1 MIQNVSSDQYVPR
14 IVMAVA
20 AGVGAAVVPAAWAKT
35 GLFAA
40 AAGLLASVATGY
52 CPITAAVS
60 RQEPEE
66 PPHWHTLKTFQ
77 VQA

>member
-1 MIQNVSSDQYVPR
+1 MIQNVSSDQYAPR
-14 IVMAVA
+14 IVMALA
-20 AGVGAAVVPAAWAKT
+20 AGVGAAFIPGTLAKT

-52 CPITAAVS
+52 CPVTAAVA

-66 PPHWHTLKTFQ
+66 APHWHTLKTYQ
-77 VQA
+77 VQP